1 MSELAEV
8 TPTTEPPT
16 DTPFGADFEAALAAA
31 FGEERVEPKEPKPDI
46 VEPVAKPE
54 PTKQPETIDDVVEK
68 DDEGPELPIDDPIEV
83 EEKEEEPDTTGMTKA
98 AGERFK
104 ELRAEAK
111 TIKTQLATEAQA
123 RATAEAR
130 IKELEALNGQSEEIT
145 KKLADYELELSISRL
160 EATEPYQRSVTE
172 PLAEIAT
179 IADTIAKKY
188 EIDASKL
195 LDAIAI
201 ADTAEQDEAFD
212 ELLSGVGE
220 RDKLKIYAQA
230 ERLPKIMAERAR
242 LHEDRDSALAELEAR
257 KSDADAAAAV
267 ENAKARKAAVEL
279 VESRVVSKLPF
290 LKTDSFDVAAA
301 VSKVVDADFDALDVT
316 TKAYNAVSGHL
327 VPQLAKA
334 YLTVM
339 RELETVTDELGK
351 YKKASPAPKGA
362 AGSPLPTDTGGS
374 FVDNLERAF
383 ASIGA

>member
-1 MSELAEV
+1 MSEPAEV
-8 TPTTEPPT
+8 TPNPEPAI

-46 VEPVAKPE
+46 VDPPVKE
-54 PTKQPETIDDVVEK
+54 SVKQPETIEDVIEK
-68 DDEGPELPIDDPIEV
+68 DDGGPELPIDDPIEV
-83 EEKEEEPDTTGMTKA
+83 EEKEEEPDVTGMTKA

-123 RATAEAR
+123 RAAAEAR

-160 EATEPYQRSVTE
+160 EATEPYQKSVTE

-242 LHEDRDSALAELEAR
+242 LHEDRDSALAELDAR
-257 KSDADAAAAV
+257 KSAADAAAAV

-301 VSKVVDADFDALDVT
+301 VAKVVDADFDALDVT

-339 RELETVTDELGK
+339 KELETVTDELGK

-362 AGSPLPTDTGGS
+362 AGSPPPADTGGS